1 MGVDFS
7 LTLLHPSPSAQWP
20 DSTLG
25 LECMKCTHAHAHKH
39 TGAHLDIQCM
49 RSLMCIRSILYK
61 K

>member
-25 LECMKCTHAHAHKH
+25 LECMKCTHAHKH
-39 TGAHLDIQCM
+39 TGAYLDIQCM
-49 RSLMCIRSILYK
+49 CRHGSGFNVY
-61 K
+61 